1 MPVLCYISD
10 MVTKEIQALVNRIQT
25 WPAEKQQ
32 LAYDLL
38 TWIEAKSQGE
48 APGLADEVRADL
60 DGGLAEADRGEL
72 DTEEEMQEAW
82 PLTAEE
88 RAELEEAER
97 EIARGEVASDE
108 EMARIFRLGRP

>member
-1 MPVLCYISD
+1 MFYISD
-10 MVTKEIQALVNRIQT
+10 MMAKEILAIMDRIQT
-25 WPAEKQQ
+25 WPADKQQ

-48 APGLADEVRADL
+48 AADLADGGRTDL
-60 DGGLAEADRGEL
+60 KGGLAEANSGER
-72 DTEEEMQEAW
+72 DTEEETQEAW
-82 PLTAEE
+82 SLTAEE

-97 EIARGEVASDE
+97 EIERGEVASDE

>member
-1 MPVLCYISD
+1 MCYISD
-10 MVTKEIQALVNRIQT
+10 MMAKEIQTIMDRIQT
-25 WPAEKQQ
+25 WPVEKQQ

-38 TWIEAKSQGE
+38 IWIEGKDQGE
-48 APGLADEVRADL
+48 AADL
-60 DGGLAEADRGEL
+60 TAEDGDDLGEGLAEADSGEL
-72 DTEEEMQEAW
+72 DTEEETQEAW

-97 EIARGEVASDE
+97 EIERGEVASDE